1 VRVATVDTV
10 VLVDTI
16 RVSATDTLVRLDT
29 VRIAVTDTI
38 IRVDTVRVAGQR
50 LLFLPP
56 GHEPREGQC
65 RVWVHGLPPGQQAK
79 AASCTALGAIP
90 AGAFILFGGDAWDF
104 DYDWLAEAARVP
116 GSVPPEII
124 ALQRRGQGR

>member
-1 VRVATVDTV
+1 MDTV
-10 VLVDTI
+10 V
-16 RVSATDTLVRLDT
+16 RM
-29 VRIAVTDTI
+29 
-38 IRVDTVRVAGQR
+38 DTVRVQGKR

-56 GHEPREGQC
+56 GHYPPEGQC

-79 AASCTALGAIP
+79 AAACNALRSIP

-104 DYDWLAEAARVP
+104 DYDWLAEAQQNP

-124 ALQRRGQGR
+124 ALKR